1 MCIVWHALEL
11 TCFVVL
17 SKVTIQF
24 FCRTAGLIAPT
35 ARPQGGMLPS
45 LCSMPL
51 PDLFIS
57 LVPSYCHIL
66 LSFVHFRPLHTI
78 CWPLLLL
85 IPYGLNSLSSLC
97 SILLEILLWL
107 RWQLGVQVSSA
118 LSFLSRVDRNLS
130 SLCPVVLGWVP
141 TAEWP
146 VPNIV
151 IYMYVIVKHI
161 TILL

>member
-1 MCIVWHALEL
+1 MCIVWHAFDL
-11 TCFVVL
+11 THFVVL

-24 FCRTAGLIAPT
+24 FCRTAGLIAPI
-35 ARPQGGMLPS
+35 ARPQGGILPS

-85 IPYGLNSLSSLC
+85 IPYGLLIPYHLCVQYCLRYCFHFGDNLAYKSPQPCHSSPELIEICLHCVQLFWVGFPQLSG
-97 SILLEILLWL
+97 L
-107 RWQLGVQVSSA
+107 RHIQLYICM
-118 LSFLSRVDRNLS
+118 L
-130 SLCPVVLGWVP
+130 
-141 TAEWP
+141 
-146 VPNIV
+146 
-151 IYMYVIVKHI
+151 
-161 TILL
+161 